1 LYGYETVRFAK
12 RQKDLFKKPRRSGV
26 SPELSAD
33 HGTLLVKRLSA
44 NYFLAE
50 GCAMT
55 IDNLIHA
62 LPENYSPLDK
72 EMIQRAYHYAEKAH
86 EGQTRVS
93 GEPYI
98 IHCVAVATIL
108 ADLKVPAAIVAAG
121 LLHDTVE
128 DTDATLE
135 DLTNEFGEEIAQLV
149 DGVTKLTHLPFV
161 TRSGVHP
168 RENGGVNAIE
178 PVYPPEEEDARKRAL
193 THETLRKTFL
203 AMGEDIRVVLIK
215 LSDRLHNM
223 RTLGYM
229 PAEKRKRIAQ
239 ETLDI
244 FAPLANR
251 LGIWQ
256 IKWELEDLAF
266 RYVNPEKFK
275 EIAELLALR
284 RADRENQVIE
294 IIQHLQDVL
303 KQEGVEA
310 EISGR
315 PKHIFSIYK
324 KMTERGKAFDTLM
337 DLRGVRLI
345 VEDKQTCYA
354 ALGVI
359 HTHWRPIPQEF
370 DDYIAGPKDNMYQS
384 LHTAVWYDDGRPL
397 EVQIRT
403 REMHQNA
410 EYGIA
415 AHWRY
420 KERNG
425 RLDEAYEQR
434 VNLLRRLMAWRHD
447 VTDAQEFVEGMR
459 TDVFQDRVYVFTPRG
474 DIIDLPSGAT
484 PIDFA
489 YHVHTQIGHRCRG
502 AKVNGRLV
510 TLDYPLK
517 TGDMVEILTAK
528 HGGPSRDWLNANL
541 KLVNTQRARAKIRAW
556 FKEQDREQNL
566 TQGKALLE
574 RELRRLGLEME
585 PELLAETFD
594 FRSADDLYVSIG
606 CGDMSLGRIINKLSD
621 LSKEKQEE
629 DTLVAQAASE
639 RLEKEAT
646 SVTVL
651 GLKGMLTTFARCC
664 KPVQGD
670 EITGYITRGRGVTIH
685 RQDCPNI
692 LRLND
697 RERIIKVSWGPTPK
711 TYPVPVLIKAYDR
724 AGLMGDISTV
734 LNEENINILDVHLR
748 VNHHLAYLT
757 LVLEIGDIAQL
768 SRVLTRI
775 ENLPNVTDAQR
786 VRPG

>member
-1 LYGYETVRFAK
+1 
-12 RQKDLFKKPRRSGV
+12 
-26 SPELSAD
+26 
-33 HGTLLVKRLSA
+33 
-44 NYFLAE
+44 
-50 GCAMT
+50 MT
-55 IDNLIHA
+55 IDKLMEA
-62 LPENYSPLDK
+62 LPDNYSAVEREL
-72 EMIQRAYHYAEKAH
+72 IQRAYHFAAAAH
-86 EGQTRVS
+86 DGQKRAS

-98 IHCVAVATIL
+98 THCVAVAGIL
-108 ADLKVPAAIVAAG
+108 SELKVPPTIVVAG

-128 DTDATLE
+128 DTDVTLDDIRE
-135 DLTNEFGEEIAQLV
+135 TFGDEVSRLV
-149 DGVTKLTHLPFV
+149 DGVTKLTNLP
-161 TRSGVHP
+161 RINRGDMHE
-168 RENGGVNAIE
+168 RDNGTTGALLPIE
-178 PVYPPEEEDARKRAL
+178 EEEEEDVRKRTLAQ
-193 THETLRKTFL
+193 ETLRKTFL

-215 LSDRLHNM
+215 LTDRLHNM

-229 PAEKRKRIAQ
+229 PEAKRKRIAQ

-275 EIAELLALR
+275 EIAEMLASKR
-284 RADRENQVIE
+284 IDRENQVVE
-294 IIQHLQDVL
+294 IIKHLKEVL
-303 KQEGVEA
+303 DQEGVEV
-310 EISGR
+310 EITGR
-315 PKHIFSIYK
+315 PKHIYSIYK
-324 KMTERGKAFDTLM
+324 KMLEKGKGFDTLM

-345 VEDKQTCYA
+345 VPDKQACYA

-359 HTHWRPIPQEF
+359 HTHWRPIPHEF
-370 DDYIAGPKDNMYQS
+370 DDYIAAPKDNMYQS
-384 LHTAVWYDDGRPL
+384 LHTAVMYDDGRPL

-403 REMHQNA
+403 RQMHQSA

-420 KERNG
+420 KEKG
-425 RLDEAYEQR
+425 GKLEDSYEQR
-434 VNLLRRLMAWRHD
+434 VNWLRRLMDWRQD
-447 VTDAQEFVEGMR
+447 VTDAQEFVDGMR

-489 YHVHTQIGHRCRG
+489 YHVHTEIGHRCRG

-510 TLDYPLK
+510 TLEFQLK

-541 KLVNTQRARAKIRAW
+541 KLVNTQRARSKIRAW

-566 TQGKALLE
+566 TQGRALLE

-585 PELLAETFD
+585 PEDVAQTFD
-594 FRSADDLYVSIG
+594 FRTPEDLYVSIG
-606 CGDMSLGRIINKLSD
+606 CGDFSVGRIINKLSD
-621 LSKEKQEE
+621 LTKEKQ
-629 DTLVAQAASE
+629 DLLLVGQASE
-639 RLEKEAT
+639 KMDTEDT

-670 EITGYITRGRGVTIH
+670 DIIGYITRGRGVTIH

-734 LNEENINILDVHLR
+734 LNEESINILDVQLK
-748 VNHHLAYLT
+748 VSHHLAYLT
-757 LVLEIGDIAQL
+757 LTLEIGDIEQL

-775 ENLPNVTDAQR
+775 ENLPNVTEAQR
-786 VRPG
+786 LRPG